1 MNKSI
6 NPSIPPPPTRPNPFV
21 SGTKDCRGAVR
32 GGAPKF
38 RTVGG
43 GGNRRW
49 REETVETET
58 EWKRQTAGHV
68 SVRSCAVVEKALRA
82 SVLSGGV
89 SSPPSN
95 GRTRVRVRG
104 GWGGVGREREWM
116 GREEGGEGRGR
127 RRGGGQTRDLV
138 TGVIVNGVNCHLA
151 RIGPRNVFMN
161 HDRQAGE
168 LSVYEHLNL
177 PPLVKGEIQS
187 KNRGG
192 VV

>member
-1 MNKSI
+1 M
-6 NPSIPPPPTRPNPFV
+6 
-21 SGTKDCRGAVR
+21 
-32 GGAPKF
+32 
-38 RTVGG
+38 
-43 GGNRRW
+43 
-49 REETVETET
+49 ETET
-58 EWKRQTAGHV
+58 EWKRQTAGRV

-104 GWGGVGREREWM
+104 GWGGVDREREWM

-127 RRGGGQTRDLV
+127 RRRREGGQTRDLV

-161 HDRQAGE
+161 HDRQAGA
-168 LSVYEHLNL
+168 LAVYEHLKKDNL
-177 PPLVKGEIQS
+177 PPIVKGEIQG

-192 VV
+192 VI

>member
-58 EWKRQTAGHV
+58 EWKRQTAGRV

-104 GWGGVGREREWM
+104 GWGGVGWAESENGWDGKNGERD
-116 GREEGGEGRGR
+116 GAEEEE
-127 RRGGGQTRDLV
+127 
-138 TGVIVNGVNCHLA
+138 A
-151 RIGPRNVFMN
+151 
-161 HDRQAGE
+161 DRHA
-168 LSVYEHLNL
+168 
-177 PPLVKGEIQS
+177 IW
-187 KNRGG
+187 
-192 VV
+192 

>member
-89 SSPPSN
+89 SSPPRTD
-95 GRTRVRVRG
+95 GRVCESVGGGG
-104 GWGGVGREREWM
+104 GWAESE
-116 GREEGGEGRGR
+116 
-127 RRGGGQTRDLV
+127 
-138 TGVIVNGVNCHLA
+138 NGWD
-151 RIGPRNVFMN
+151 GK
-161 HDRQAGE
+161 
-168 LSVYEHLNL
+168 
-177 PPLVKGEIQS
+177 KGERDGAEGEEEADRHAI
-187 KNRGG
+187 R
-192 VV
+192 

>member
-58 EWKRQTAGHV
+58 EWKRQTAGRV

-89 SSPPSN
+89 SSPPSSQHS
-95 GRTRVRVRG
+95 VRPRRPPSVKLTPKPPPMPPIPPRCG
-104 GWGGVGREREWM
+104 FLMQDERYPLPFLTVE
-116 GREEGGEGRGR
+116 RKSRKS
-127 RRGGGQTRDLV
+127 
-138 TGVIVNGVNCHLA
+138 NS
-151 RIGPRNVFMN
+151 MN
-161 HDRQAGE
+161 
-168 LSVYEHLNL
+168 
-177 PPLVKGEIQS
+177 
-187 KNRGG
+187 
-192 VV
+192 

>member
-1 MNKSI
+1 M
-6 NPSIPPPPTRPNPFV
+6 RPNPFV
-21 SGTKDCRGAVR
+21 SGTKDCGGAVG

-49 REETVETET
+49 RKEAVETET
-58 EWKRQTAGHV
+58 EWKRQTAGRV

-89 SSPPSN
+89 SSPSSN

-127 RRGGGQTRDLV
+127 RREGGQTRDLV

-161 HDRQAGE
+161 DGRQA
-168 LSVYEHLNL
+168 
-177 PPLVKGEIQS
+177 
-187 KNRGG
+187 
-192 VV
+192 

>member
-68 SVRSCAVVEKALRA
+68 SVRSCAVVEKALRV

-104 GWGGVGREREWM
+104 GGVGWAESE
-116 GREEGGEGRGR
+116 
-127 RRGGGQTRDLV
+127 
-138 TGVIVNGVNCHLA
+138 NGWD
-151 RIGPRNVFMN
+151 GK
-161 HDRQAGE
+161 
-168 LSVYEHLNL
+168 
-177 PPLVKGEIQS
+177 KGERDGAEEEEADRHAIW
-187 KNRGG
+187 
-192 VV
+192 